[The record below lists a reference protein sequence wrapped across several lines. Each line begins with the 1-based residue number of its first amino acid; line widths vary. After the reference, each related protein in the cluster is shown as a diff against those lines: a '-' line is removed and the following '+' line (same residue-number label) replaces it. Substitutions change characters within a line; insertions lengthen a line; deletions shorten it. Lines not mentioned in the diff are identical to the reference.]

1 MCASHTIRRDATP
14 RHATHELLSRFSSF
28 APTKRYKK
36 IRDDRLG
43 ARFTR
48 LRVYTPPIFL
58 LSRGKFYGN
67 LARNRIP
74 SREELD
80 DAVRARPSNF
90 PTSIELCEFGD
101 VIFQEIFDA
110 SLTAGKS
117 RVWFFSNI
125 HALRSVSS
133 ISRPVSTAL
142 MKISLFDEQEE
153 LNKEE

>member
-1 MCASHTIRRDATP
+1 MHAHGLRTPPSLPILKSLSVEIANPCFRRVCLAYDTTP

-90 PTSIELCEFGD
+90 PTSIGRTNY
-101 VIFQEIFDA
+101 A
-110 SLTAGKS
+110 
-117 RVWFFSNI
+117 N
-125 HALRSVSS
+125 SV
-133 ISRPVSTAL
+133 T
-142 MKISLFDEQEE
+142 
-153 LNKEE
+153 